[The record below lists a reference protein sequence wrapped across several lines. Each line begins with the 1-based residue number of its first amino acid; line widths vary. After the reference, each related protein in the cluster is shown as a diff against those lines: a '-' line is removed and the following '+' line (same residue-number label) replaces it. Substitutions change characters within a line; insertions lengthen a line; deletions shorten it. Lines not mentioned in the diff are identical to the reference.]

1 MKALIKV
8 VPIILLLIACSKNEK
23 KEFNGYAGGELEL
36 NKIEVVNNPVI
47 DTNVVGGIYISRSAD
62 ISFVDK
68 HGNDLLNPD
77 NPNGFKKQSLKLYYL
92 EEGLKKEVY
101 FPHYDAPR
109 NIDLFCE
116 REFCELRKVVSH
128 TTYLE
133 FEPGV
138 EDIIESEFIK
148 NGGSILVSKIYYN
161 GELKW
166 DIDSGAP
173 AFTIVK

>member
-1 MKALIKV
+1 MKTILKLL
-8 VPIILLLIACSKNEK
+8 PIILLLIACSKNEK

-36 NKIEVVNNPVI
+36 SKIEVVNNPVI
-47 DTNVVGGIYISRSAD
+47 DTNMVGGIYIGRGVH

-68 HGNDLLNPD
+68 NGNDLLNPD
-77 NPNGFKKQSLKLYYL
+77 YPDSFKEHSFKLYYL

-101 FPHYDAPR
+101 FSHYDSPR
-109 NIDLFCE
+109 NIDLTCE
-116 REFCELRKVVSH
+116 RELCELSIVLSH

-138 EDIIESEFIK
+138 EDVIESEFIK
-148 NGGSILVSKIYYN
+148 NGGAILVSKIYYN

-166 DIDSGAP
+166 DIDSGSP